1 MTFTQKCLTISFLL
15 ISFQVHSVEPP
26 RSEVETIN
34 AVIKEFQDSILQ
46 KDKKRFLALF
56 QSETTPFIGIN
67 SDADVELSKRSGKTG
82 LDKVFRWDHAGFM
95 DWIVTS
101 EKKIEEKISDIDIK
115 TDGDIAS
122 VFFTYRLMENGREN
136 NSGVEAWQLIKTA
149 DGWKIN
155 SVIWSMHR
163 TPDSKD

>member
-1 MTFTQKCLTISFLL
+1 MCFVNSRRYYILPIPRSDPSEYSPPTTRIPHRLPEGTGMTFTQKCLTISFLL

-67 SDADVELSKRSGKTG
+67 SDADVEL
-82 LDKVFRWDHAGFM
+82 
-95 DWIVTS
+95 
-101 EKKIEEKISDIDIK
+101 
-115 TDGDIAS
+115 
-122 VFFTYRLMENGREN
+122 
-136 NSGVEAWQLIKTA
+136 
-149 DGWKIN
+149 
-155 SVIWSMHR
+155 
-163 TPDSKD
+163 